1 MFNLNLAIIYHSESG
16 NTKKAAEYIKSG
28 AESFEAVNVKVMPIE
43 EVDIDFV
50 NSAQAVIFGTPTYL
64 GDLSHQMKNWFG
76 NQSDKLSLNGKLGA
90 AFATQRYIGG
100 GATNALKT
108 ILSHL
113 LVKGMLAYSA
123 GAGEGKPFT
132 HFGAVCI
139 ESGDEKQQKRAEIF
153 GRRVAKK
160 ALELFNRSE

>member
-1 MFNLNLAIIYHSESG
+1 MNLAIIYYSESG
-16 NTKKAAEYIKSG
+16 NTKKTAELIKKG
-28 AESFEAVNVKVMPIE
+28 AESFDAVKVKLMSIE
-43 EVDIDFV
+43 EVDVDFV
-50 NSAQAVIFGTPTYL
+50 NSAQAVIFGTPTYM
-64 GDLSHQMKNWFG
+64 GDLSHQLKNWFDSHS
-76 NQSDKLSLNGKLGA
+76 NQLKLNGKLGA

-108 ILSHL
+108 VLSHL

-123 GAGEGKPFT
+123 GAAEGKPYT

-139 ESGDEKQQKRAEIF
+139 EAGDQQQQERAEIF

-160 ALELFNRSE
+160 ALELFNGSV